1 MYRFTQLPTAA
12 AGLAVGSVLF
22 VLGGAIAYAMTHTIT
37 AKDVAAEIPPEPVL
51 AQPLTP
57 HPRLEGHGPIE

>member
-1 MYRFTQLPTAA
+1 M
-12 AGLAVGSVLF
+12 LF

-37 AKDVAAEIPPEPVL
+37 AEDVAAEIPPEPVL

-57 HPRLEGHGPIE
+57 HPPPDGEDREAA